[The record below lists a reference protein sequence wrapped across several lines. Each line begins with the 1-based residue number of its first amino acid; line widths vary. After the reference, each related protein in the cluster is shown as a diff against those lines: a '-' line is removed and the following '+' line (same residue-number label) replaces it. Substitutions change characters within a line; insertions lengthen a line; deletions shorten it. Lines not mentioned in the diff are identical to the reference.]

1 MGRVIVRRAWSSF
14 AGPHKHISFSRIFPD
29 PHGLGAGRLHGPFGW
44 GRTAA
49 TNVGVS
55 VSVNQP
61 GFYGRVDIGDTQP
74 VLVYPQPVI
83 IRQQP
88 YGMQQR
94 PIYLRVP
101 PGHAKHWAR
110 YCNHYNACGQ
120 PVYFVRD
127 MPPQGGRHDDR
138 RPGGGW
144 DDDRHGRGHERDDDH
159 GHGHGHGH
167 GGRH

>member
-1 MGRVIVRRAWSSF
+1 MSHSAASFLTRMGLALATSTALL
-14 AGPHKHISFSRIFPD
+14 AG
-29 PHGLGAGRLHGPFGW
+29 AAQ
-44 GRTAA
+44 AA

-101 PGHAKHWAR
+101 PGHSK
-110 YCNHYNACGQ
+110 N
-120 PVYFVRD
+120 
-127 MPPQGGRHDDR
+127 
-138 RPGGGW
+138 
-144 DDDRHGRGHERDDDH
+144 
-159 GHGHGHGH
+159 
-167 GGRH
+167 

>member
-1 MGRVIVRRAWSSF
+1 MSHSAASFLTRMGLALAASTALL
-14 AGPHKHISFSRIFPD
+14 AG
-29 PHGLGAGRLHGPFGW
+29 AAQ
-44 GRTAA
+44 AA

-101 PGHAKHWAR
+101 PGHSKNWAR

-159 GHGHGHGH
+159 GRRRGHGH